1 MCKDCVFEEF
11 VDREGMVCEDGAYVL
26 NLKGCAACKKRGMV
40 RNVER
45 THREDDKGNETV
57 EFVHVCEWCGHE
69 IARHRY
75 EVAVDEA
82 HHMHCYSMEC
92 MLCGSAEDS
101 RSIDPVDP
109 RRVSDFDDF

>member
-1 MCKDCVFEEF
+1 MFEEF

-75 EVAVDEA
+75 EVAVVEA
-82 HHMHCYSMEC
+82 HHMHCYCMEC